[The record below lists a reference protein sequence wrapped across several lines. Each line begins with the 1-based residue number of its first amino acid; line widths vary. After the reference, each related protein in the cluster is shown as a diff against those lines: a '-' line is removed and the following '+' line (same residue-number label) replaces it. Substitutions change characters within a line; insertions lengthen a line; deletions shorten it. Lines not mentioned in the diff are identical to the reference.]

1 MNIFV
6 TGGSGFIGS
15 NLCKALLEAGHTVV
29 AEDINVAYDSSVRQ
43 AELKALYPK
52 FRTTQYDIRR
62 IHTTPIYLDVQF
74 DVVIHL
80 AAIPGVRTS
89 TLNPFE
95 VSSTNITGTQSVL
108 EFCRLAKV
116 KHLIMASSSSVYGDL
131 NTSEPFTEEMVLGKP
146 KSVYAAT
153 KLSNEKMAEVYSDLY
168 GLKISALR
176 FFTVYGSN
184 GRRDM
189 TTYSF
194 TEKLFTGEEI
204 TLYDNK
210 NLTRDFTYVDDVVRA
225 IKILAFAEPKVK
237 RKLFEIYNIGG
248 TDPTNIRKHLQLLSH
263 FTGKTP
269 KIKTIETPSTEVI
282 KTHASMEKFFSHY
295 KKINMTSLEVGLE
308 KFVDWYK
315 NYNTIK

>member
-15 NLCKALLEAGHTVV
+15 NLCKALLESGHTVV
-29 AEDINVAYDSSVRQ
+29 SEDTNVAYDSSIRQ
-43 AELKALYPK
+43 AELKALYPN

-95 VSSTNITGTQSVL
+95 VSTTNIGGTQSVL

-116 KHLIMASSSSVYGDL
+116 KHLIIASSSSVYGDL
-131 NTSEPFTEEMVLGKP
+131 DTVEPFSEEMVLGKP
-146 KSVYAAT
+146 KSVYAAS

-176 FFTVYGSN
+176 FFTVYGPN

-189 TTYSF
+189 TTHSF
-194 TEKLFTGEEI
+194 TEKLFAGEEI

-210 NLTRDFTYVDDVVRA
+210 NLTRDFTYVGDVVKA
-225 IKILAFAEPKVK
+225 IKILMFNEPKVQ
-237 RKLFEIYNIGG
+237 RKLFEVYNIGG

-263 FTGKTP
+263 FAEKTP
-269 KIKTIETPSTEVI
+269 KIKTVETPSTEVV
-282 KTHASMEKFFSHY
+282 KTHASMAKFFSHY

-308 KFVDWYK
+308 SFVEWYK
-315 NYNTIK
+315 IRNNTK